1 MAHCTSGATAVV
13 AAIGLL
19 LIHSPAFA
27 EIALGQVEI
36 KLERMSGGGCSHC
49 GGFSRSYDVV
59 IRGDGTVEYRDAGEP
74 DHVSVRS
81 VSTDDVIALA
91 NEFIAAGF
99 LEARDS
105 YRGKFGLVRQGNGV
119 LLKNFGA
126 KSDAPEIRLMVRI
139 GERVKRVSLV
149 DDYPDALGRLPDLVD
164 RIGGPNAWVGREA
177 VEVRP

>member
-1 MAHCTSGATAVV
+1 MAHRTSGATAVV
-13 AAIGLL
+13 VAIGLL
-19 LIHSPAFA
+19 LIHSSAFA

-49 GGFSRSYDVV
+49 GGFSKSYDVV
-59 IRGDGTVEYRDAGEP
+59 IRGDGTIEYRDGGEP

-81 VSTDDVIALA
+81 VSSDDVIALA

-119 LLKNFGA
+119 QLKNSGP
-126 KSDAPEIRLMVRI
+126 KSEAPEIRLMLRI

-149 DDYPDALGRLPDLVD
+149 EDYPEPLGRLPELVD
-164 RIGGPNAWVGREA
+164 RIGGPNSWMGR
-177 VEVRP
+177 

>member
-1 MAHCTSGATAVV
+1 MAHRTVGIIAAVC
-13 AAIGLL
+13 AMCLL
-19 LIHSPAFA
+19 CIDSSAFA
-27 EIALGQVEI
+27 EIALDKVEI
-36 KLERMSGGGCSHC
+36 KLERFAGGGCSHC

-81 VSTDDVIALA
+81 VPTEDVISLA

-99 LEARDS
+99 LEARDA

-119 LLKNFGA
+119 LLKSFGP
-126 KSDAPEIRLMVRI
+126 KSDGPEIRLMVRI

-149 DDYPDALGRLPDLVD
+149 EDYPEPLGRLPELVD
-164 RIGGPNAWVGREA
+164 RIGGPNVWAGR
-177 VEVRP
+177 

>member
-1 MAHCTSGATAVV
+1 MAHRTSGATAVV
-13 AAIGLL
+13 AAIGFL
-19 LIHSPAFA
+19 LIHSSAFA
-27 EIALGQVEI
+27 EIALTQVEI

-49 GGFSRSYDVV
+49 GGFSKSYDVV
-59 IRGDGTVEYRDAGEP
+59 IRGDGTVEYRDGGEP

-81 VSTDDVIALA
+81 VSTDDVIVLA

-99 LEARDS
+99 LEARDA

-119 LLKNFGA
+119 LLKNFGP

-149 DDYPDALGRLPDLVD
+149 EDYPEALGRLPELVD
-164 RIGGPNAWVGREA
+164 RMGGPNAWAGR
-177 VEVRP
+177 

>member
-1 MAHCTSGATAVV
+1 MAHRTSGATAVV
-13 AAIGLL
+13 VAIGLL
-19 LIHSPAFA
+19 FIHTSAFA

-49 GGFSRSYDVV
+49 GGFSKSYDVV
-59 IRGDGTVEYRDAGEP
+59 IRGDGTIEYRDGGEP

-81 VSTDDVIALA
+81 VSSDDVIALA

-119 LLKNFGA
+119 QLKNSGP
-126 KSDAPEIRLMVRI
+126 KSEAPEIRLMLRI

-149 DDYPDALGRLPDLVD
+149 EDYPEPLGRLPELVD
-164 RIGGPNAWVGREA
+164 RIGGPNSWMGR
-177 VEVRP
+177 